1 MQHFL
6 RRSQRP
12 PTRNAHGGPF
22 RAHQCHQLR
31 WQIKKQKM
39 ISNSKQNCI
48 DSLNGS
54 LTRTANWRRGL
65 DARYN
70 DPRNGRAADTLA
82 QLARETKS
90 LTDEAWGKL
99 QNFYNWSSP
108 TWSEAVSAA
117 SRQVGFRNV
126 NTLPAFVSA
135 LLGLLSEQH

>member
-1 MQHFL
+1 
-6 RRSQRP
+6 
-12 PTRNAHGGPF
+12 
-22 RAHQCHQLR
+22 
-31 WQIKKQKM
+31 M

-48 DSLNGS
+48 DSLSGS

-82 QLARETKS
+82 QLGRETKS

-99 QNFYNWSSP
+99 QSFYNWSSP
-108 TWSEAVSAA
+108 TWSEAVAAA

-126 NTLPAFVSA
+126 NTLTAFVSA
-135 LLGLLSEQH
+135 LLGILSEQH